1 MEQASIFGTLEP
13 LSILFFIVVQIGGRY
28 LKIDLTPAQQKLINN
43 SMFQS
48 IILLSIIYVS
58 TKKFT
63 NSIIIVMVIYI
74 CIYVLFNENHKYNIL
89 SKKWLYDEKI
99 KRPLVGLRNKRRHQS
114 AVLKRAYGFG
124 QDRLEAVY
132 TCSL

>member
-58 TKKFT
+58 TKNFT
-63 NSIIIVMVIYI
+63 NSIIIVMVFIRNNRI
-74 CIYVLFNENHKYNIL
+74 KSIILFI
-89 SKKWLYDEKI
+89 
-99 KRPLVGLRNKRRHQS
+99 
-114 AVLKRAYGFG
+114 
-124 QDRLEAVY
+124 
-132 TCSL
+132 

>member
-48 IILLSIIYVS
+48 IILLSLIYVS
-58 TKKFT
+58 TKNFT

-99 KRPLVGLRNKRRHQS
+99 IETEYNNIKDIYIKNIKNI
-114 AVLKRAYGFG
+114 
-124 QDRLEAVY
+124 
-132 TCSL
+132 

>member
-58 TKKFT
+58 TKNFT

-99 KRPLVGLRNKRRHQS
+99 IVDEKYNKIKEIYIKNINEI
-114 AVLKRAYGFG
+114 L
-124 QDRLEAVY
+124 L
-132 TCSL
+132 

>member
-58 TKKFT
+58 TKNFT

-74 CIYVLFNENHKYNIL
+74 CIYVLYNENHKYNIL

-99 KRPLVGLRNKRRHQS
+99 IETEYNNIKDIYIKNIKNI
-114 AVLKRAYGFG
+114 
-124 QDRLEAVY
+124 
-132 TCSL
+132 

>member
-58 TKKFT
+58 TKNFT

-99 KRPLVGLRNKRRHQS
+99 IETEYNNIKDIYIKNINNI
-114 AVLKRAYGFG
+114 
-124 QDRLEAVY
+124 
-132 TCSL
+132 

>member
-1 MEQASIFGTLEP
+1 MEPVGIFGNIEP

-28 LKIDLTPAQQKLINN
+28 LKLDLTPAQQKLINN
-43 SMFQS
+43 SIFQS
-48 IILLSIIYVS
+48 IILISIIYMS
-58 TKKFT
+58 TKNFT

-99 KRPLVGLRNKRRHQS
+99 IETEYNNIKDIYIKNIKNI
-114 AVLKRAYGFG
+114 
-124 QDRLEAVY
+124 
-132 TCSL
+132 

>member
-58 TKKFT
+58 TKNFT
-63 NSIIIVMVIYI
+63 NSIIIVMVLYI

-99 KRPLVGLRNKRRHQS
+99 IETEYNNIKDIYIKNIKNI
-114 AVLKRAYGFG
+114 
-124 QDRLEAVY
+124 
-132 TCSL
+132 